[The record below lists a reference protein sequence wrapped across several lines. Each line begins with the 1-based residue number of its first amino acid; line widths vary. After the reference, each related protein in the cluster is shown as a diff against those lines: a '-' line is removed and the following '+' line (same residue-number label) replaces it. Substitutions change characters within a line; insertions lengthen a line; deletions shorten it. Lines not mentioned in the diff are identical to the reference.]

1 MSKKEIQ
8 DYAEFTKDLYVS
20 MGKEILLLKE
30 ENENLR
36 NHLDTVNE
44 EIQILTGD
52 LRATASALDDLE
64 II

>member
-1 MSKKEIQ
+1 MIKFVMTADEAKE
-8 DYAEFTKDLYVS
+8 
-20 MGKEILLLKE
+20 EILRLNQ